1 MQGEKMKLSERRKL
15 ELIQNIADNC
25 YIDTGDKWWMD
36 LSKDIDNKLKF
47 GTLRGGVRWWTK

>member
-1 MQGEKMKLSERRKL
+1 MKLSERRKL
-15 ELIQNIADNC
+15 ELIQSIADNC

-47 GTLRGGVRWWTK
+47 GTLRGGVRWWAK